1 MELQGTLCSGLG
13 EGATFTEL
21 DWVAHEFREKLGF
34 APHPGTVNLSL
45 TGDAW
50 MNARARLRQTAG
62 VAIDPPPGFCAAKC
76 FAVLLN
82 EQVEGFAVLPE
93 VPDYPANKL
102 EIVAPV
108 FVRRVLKLQDG
119 DRVNLRIDIE

>member
-13 EGATFTEL
+13 EGAAFTEL
-21 DWVAHEFREKLGF
+21 DWVAHAFREKLGF

-50 MNARARLRQTAG
+50 LKARARMRQAAG
-62 VAIDPPPGFCAAKC
+62 IAITPPPEFCAAKC
-76 FAVLLN
+76 FAVRLN
-82 EQVEGFAVLPE
+82 EQVDGFAVLPE
-93 VPDYPANKL
+93 VPDYPADKL

-108 FVRRVLKLQDG
+108 FVRRELKLQDG
-119 DRVNLRIDIE
+119 DCVKLRIDVR

>member
-13 EGATFTEL
+13 EGASFTQL
-21 DWVAHEFREKLGF
+21 DWVAHAFREKLGF
-34 APHPGTVNLSL
+34 VPHPGTVNLNL

-50 MNARARLRQTAG
+50 SKARARLRQTAG
-62 VAIDPPPGFCAAKC
+62 IAIIPPPGFCAAKC

-82 EQVEGFAVLPE
+82 ERVEGFAVLPE

-108 FVRRVLKLQDG
+108 FVRRELNLRDS
-119 DRVNLRIDIE
+119 DCVNLWIDIR